1 MKKLTLSTLALVAL
15 IAVSQAQT
23 ISPTPSNSH
32 LVALTQ
38 RQGGGR
44 RGGFMFGGAGNDNM
58 LLRRQDVQ
66 SDLKLTD
73 AQVQKIKTAQS
84 TLFQSFRGGQ
94 GGGTSRQAAFKTFTS
109 TIDGIL
115 SASQKTRLH
124 QISIQL
130 AGPMAAMMPDV
141 KKAIGL
147 TADQSTKIKAL
158 QQTEGKANR
167 ALFQKM
173 RDGDMDRQA
182 AMDGLKKNRDYLKTA
197 ISKVLTAEQLTQL
210 KSLGGAP
217 FTSTDTSNFP
227 G

>member
-1 MKKLTLSTLALVAL
+1 
-15 IAVSQAQT
+15 
-23 ISPTPSNSH
+23 
-32 LVALTQ
+32 
-38 RQGGGR
+38 
-44 RGGFMFGGAGNDNM
+44 MFGGAGNDNM

-66 SDLKLTD
+66 TDLKLTD

-84 TLFQSFRGGQ
+84 TLFQSFRGG
-94 GGGTSRQAAFKTFTS
+94 GNSNRQTAFKTFTS

-115 SASQKTRLH
+115 ASSLKTRLH

-130 AGPMAAMMPDV
+130 AGPMAVMMPDV

-158 QQTEGKANR
+158 QQTEMKANR

-173 RDGDMDRQA
+173 RNGDMDRQS
-182 AMDGLKKNRDYLKTA
+182 AMDGLKKNSDYLKTA
-197 ISKVLTAEQLTQL
+197 ISKVLTTEQLAKL